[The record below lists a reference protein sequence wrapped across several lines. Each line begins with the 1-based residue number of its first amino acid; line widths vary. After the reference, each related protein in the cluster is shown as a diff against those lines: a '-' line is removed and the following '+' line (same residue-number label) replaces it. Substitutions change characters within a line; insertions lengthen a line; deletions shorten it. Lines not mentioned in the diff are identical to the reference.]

1 MTAGIIPTIRC
12 DYTGE
17 TGSDDG
23 DAECDREWFAPV
35 TMPHHRT
42 LRAWL
47 RARGWRRLRDGRDL
61 CPDHAHSSFTPTAP
75 RPQGPEPES
84 KASP

>member
-1 MTAGIIPTIRC
+1 MTAGNIPTIRC

-17 TGSDDG
+17 TGAGDG

-35 TMPHHRT
+35 PMPHHRA

-61 CPDHAHSSFTPTAP
+61 CPNHAHRSSKPTAS
-75 RPQGPEPES
+75 RPQGPEHES

>member
-12 DYTGE
+12 DFTGE
-17 TGSDDG
+17 SPG
-23 DAECDREWFAPV
+23 DECDREWFAPLP
-35 TMPHHRT
+35 MPHHRA

-61 CPDHAHSSFTPTAP
+61 CPDHAHPSTPAAAQ
-75 RPQGPEPES
+75 PQSPES
-84 KASP
+84 KAST

>member
-1 MTAGIIPTIRC
+1 MTAGLIPTIRC
-12 DYTGE
+12 DFTGE
-17 TGSDDG
+17 TAG
-23 DAECDREWFAPV
+23 DECDQEWFAPLP
-35 TMPHHRT
+35 MPHHRA

-61 CPDHAHSSFTPTAP
+61 CPDHAHSSTPTAA
-75 RPQGPEPES
+75 RPQSPQS